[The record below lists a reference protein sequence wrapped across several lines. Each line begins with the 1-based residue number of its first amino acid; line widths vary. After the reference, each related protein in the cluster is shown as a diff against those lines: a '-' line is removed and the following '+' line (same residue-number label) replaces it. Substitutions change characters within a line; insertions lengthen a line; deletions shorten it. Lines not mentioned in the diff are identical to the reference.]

1 MSSSKDYESD
11 PWLMQKWESA
21 SAFAAFEIY
30 RDMPPATRSLAALGE
45 ALKKVKQHCGRWS
58 TANKWQERVA
68 AWDRH
73 NAILRA
79 RAREREHK
87 TALDQ
92 FANQQQ
98 QLHEAALRASVKTF
112 QIANAMLNKLVDH
125 NGMLREDLDPK
136 SIPTFLRTAA
146 YVGEVAGNA
155 QAQSLA
161 VRELLSQFE
170 LDEDL
175 EDTGEDDE

>member
-1 MSSSKDYESD
+1 MSDAKDYEND
-11 PWLMQKWESA
+11 PWLVQPWETA
-21 SAFAAFEIY
+21 AAFAAFEVY
-30 RDMPPATRSLAALGE
+30 RDMPPTTRSLAALG
-45 ALKKVKQHCGRWS
+45 AVLSKARQHFDRWNKQ
-58 TANKWQERVA
+58 NKWQERCA

-73 NAILRA
+73 NAIIRA
-79 RAREREHK
+79 KAREREHK
-87 TALDQ
+87 VALDQ

-136 SIPTFLRTAA
+136 TIPTFLRTAA